1 MISEKHAKYYC
12 CESISK
18 IENYDIAMADV
29 EHTWEIHHK
38 AEMLPCGRFTKA
50 DLIKFNLYWNR
61 PANEL
66 IYLRHDMHRSLHH
79 IGNKHCL
86 GQTQSEDAK
95 MKRSN
100 SLKGRPSP
108 MKGKHHSETT
118 KAKMRGRHH
127 TDEAKKKISNA
138 LKGRVKSEEERR
150 KLSESHKGKV
160 FSEEA
165 RRKMSAAKK
174 GKTPWNKGKKL
185 K

>member
-1 MISEKHAKYYC
+1 MISEKHVKEYC
-12 CESISK
+12 CEDISK
-18 IENYDIAMADV
+18 IENYEQAIADQ

-38 AEMLPCGRFTKA
+38 GEILPCGRFSQS
-50 DLIKFNLYWNR
+50 DLEKFGLYCNR

-66 IYLRHDMHRSLHH
+66 IYLRHDVHRSLHH
-79 IGNKHCL
+79 TGNKYCL
-86 GQTQSEDAK
+86 GQIQSEETK

-108 MKGKHHSETT
+108 MKGKHHSEAT
-118 KAKMRGRHH
+118 KAKLRGRHH

-150 KLSESHKGKV
+150 KLSKSHKGKV
-160 FSEEA
+160 ISEET